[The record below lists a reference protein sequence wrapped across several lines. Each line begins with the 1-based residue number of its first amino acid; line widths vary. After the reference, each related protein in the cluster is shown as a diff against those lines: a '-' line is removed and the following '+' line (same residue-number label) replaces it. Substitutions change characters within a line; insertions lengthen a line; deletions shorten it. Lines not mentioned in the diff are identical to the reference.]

1 MEIRMKPIF
10 FQRIEVKLHLESLGG
25 LKHTYIYT
33 HRRCHPFL
41 SGQILVSPRIVI
53 GCLYHDV

>member
-1 MEIRMKPIF
+1 MKPIF
-10 FQRIEVKLHLESLGG
+10 FQRIEVKLHLESFGG